1 MKIREN
7 VKKKYLLAVFAGAVI
22 LAAGGT
28 AAWLLWK
35 GSSDFY
41 LSINGSEVSQEEY
54 LAAVDA
60 VEYDTKMEIQEEYD
74 TPYGEDFW
82 EKEYP
87 DGYGYEILAENAE
100 GWLKYTHAVYSL
112 AEKYGDIDDGSYEAA
127 VKRWEADQESRAEKT
142 AKGEVV
148 YGLRE
153 YPLDV
158 YISYEISMLKE
169 TYCND
174 YDREGMD
181 LTEEEIQEH
190 YESREW
196 IFDESEEN
204 ADLETA
210 RIAVERELREQK
222 YDEIIAQK
230 EQDSQVD
237 GDRDAVLRF
246 TLKNISK

>member
-1 MKIREN
+1 MKMSKN
-7 VKKKYLLAVFAGAVI
+7 VKRKYFLAVLAGAAV

-28 AAWLLWK
+28 AAWMFWN

-41 LSINGSEVSQEEY
+41 LSINGSEVSREEY
-54 LAAVDA
+54 LAAVEA
-60 VEYDTKMEIQEEYD
+60 VEYDTKMQIQEEYD
-74 TPYGEDFW
+74 TPYDEEFW
-82 EKEYP
+82 EREYP
-87 DGYGYEILAENAE
+87 GGYGYEILADNAE
-100 GWLKYTHAVYSL
+100 EWLKYTHAVYSL
-112 AEKYGDIDDGSYEAA
+112 AEEYGDIDDGSYEAA

-148 YGLRE
+148 YGLKE

-174 YDREGMD
+174 YDREGME

-190 YESREW
+190 YESSEW
-196 IFDESEEN
+196 IFDESDEN

-210 RIAVERELREQK
+210 RIAVERELREQR
-222 YDEIIAQK
+222 YDEMIAQK

>member
-1 MKIREN
+1 
-7 VKKKYLLAVFAGAVI
+7 
-22 LAAGGT
+22 
-28 AAWLLWK
+28 
-35 GSSDFY
+35 
-41 LSINGSEVSQEEY
+41 
-54 LAAVDA
+54 
-60 VEYDTKMEIQEEYD
+60 
-74 TPYGEDFW
+74 
-82 EKEYP
+82 
-87 DGYGYEILAENAE
+87 
-100 GWLKYTHAVYSL
+100 
-112 AEKYGDIDDGSYEAA
+112 
-127 VKRWEADQESRAEKT
+127 
-142 AKGEVV
+142 
-148 YGLRE
+148 
-153 YPLDV
+153 
-158 YISYEISMLKE
+158 MLKE

>member
-1 MKIREN
+1 
-7 VKKKYLLAVFAGAVI
+7 
-22 LAAGGT
+22 
-28 AAWLLWK
+28 
-35 GSSDFY
+35 
-41 LSINGSEVSQEEY
+41 
-54 LAAVDA
+54 
-60 VEYDTKMEIQEEYD
+60 
-74 TPYGEDFW
+74 
-82 EKEYP
+82 
-87 DGYGYEILAENAE
+87 
-100 GWLKYTHAVYSL
+100 
-112 AEKYGDIDDGSYEAA
+112 
-127 VKRWEADQESRAEKT
+127 
-142 AKGEVV
+142 
-148 YGLRE
+148 
-153 YPLDV
+153 
-158 YISYEISMLKE
+158 MLKE

-246 TLKNISK
+246 TLKNISQ

>member
-28 AAWLLWK
+28 ATWLLWK

-100 GWLKYTHAVYSL
+100 GWLKY
-112 AEKYGDIDDGSYEAA
+112 GSYEAA

-246 TLKNISK
+246 TLKNISQ